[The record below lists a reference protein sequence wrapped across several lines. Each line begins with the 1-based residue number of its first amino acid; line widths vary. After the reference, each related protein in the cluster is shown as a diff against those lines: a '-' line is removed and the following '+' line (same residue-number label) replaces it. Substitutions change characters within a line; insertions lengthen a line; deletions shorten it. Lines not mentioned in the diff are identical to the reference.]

1 MKLKITK
8 KFKDNFE
15 KIKLKYNGDISKGYF
30 EWGNIKLPIKLT
42 WGIPQEVI
50 WLYSTSR
57 TEDYEGSQTQIG
69 IDKEGKL
76 MWGYFSHC
84 SCYGYEDY
92 NGDYKEFE
100 DNEDTFKMYEMNEVP
115 KEILIILKGRIK
127 EIGFYL
133 NKSSAKTKKVN
144 K

>member
-1 MKLKITK
+1 
-8 KFKDNFE
+8 
-15 KIKLKYNGDISKGYF
+15 
-30 EWGNIKLPIKLT
+30 
-42 WGIPQEVI
+42 
-50 WLYSTSR
+50 LYSTSR